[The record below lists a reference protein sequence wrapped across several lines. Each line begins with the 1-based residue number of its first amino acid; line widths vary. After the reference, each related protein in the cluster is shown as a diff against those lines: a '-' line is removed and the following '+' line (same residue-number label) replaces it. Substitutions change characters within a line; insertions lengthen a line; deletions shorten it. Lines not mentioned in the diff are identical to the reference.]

1 MNTTYSIEAAV
12 KVLGN
17 LCKQHNLPLSEL
29 TAVFPK
35 RPSTEQECADIA
47 KWIGNRIQVANEIAK
62 EAAPSPAPTP
72 QAVLAKAQANWG
84 HKDKNGK
91 NKPQYFAVQMD
102 GKPHFF
108 QVKPGYKSG
117 IWFVEE
123 QASDALYPVRQG
135 ERRAR
140 ILGLIFANE
149 EAARKM
155 YGELI
160 SRCSRCNRTLTNHNN
175 PYFPMYGPECG
186 GK

>member
-1 MNTTYSIEAAV
+1 MRINAEQLKTIGALMQKHNVTHAELLAQFPNRPTTVREGLAIAQWIEA
-12 KVLGN
+12 
-17 LCKQHNLPLSEL
+17 Q
-29 TAVFPK
+29 
-35 RPSTEQECADIA
+35 
-47 KWIGNRIQVANEIAK
+47 
-62 EAAPSPAPTP
+62 PATPTPTPTP

-160 SRCSRCNRTLTNHNN
+160 SRCSRCNRTLTDHDN